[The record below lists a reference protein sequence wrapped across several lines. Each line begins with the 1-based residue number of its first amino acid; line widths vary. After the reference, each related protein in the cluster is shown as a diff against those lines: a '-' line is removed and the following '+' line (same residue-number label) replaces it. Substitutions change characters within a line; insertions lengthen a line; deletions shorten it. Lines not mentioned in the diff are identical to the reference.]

1 MQQIEKIA
9 RIRLIRSNKIGP
21 VTFST
26 LLQRFGTAVDVIA
39 AMPEINKRS
48 GINAKIISA
57 AEAEDEIAKVETLGG
72 QIFAKGEEGYPEIF
86 MNYLDTPG
94 CISVF
99 GHPHLLEKNS
109 IAIVGS
115 RNASANACS
124 FTEMLAQQLT
134 GHGFVI
140 TSGLARGIDASAHRG
155 ALAGGTIA
163 VVAGGLNK
171 IYPKENTR
179 LYEQIKE
186 QGVILSEMPIDTMP
200 TTRMFP
206 IRNRLIAALSQ
217 GVVVA
222 EANAGSG
229 SLITTKDAADREV
242 EVMAFPGSPL
252 DPRSSGCNKLIKDG
266 AHLVQNAEDIVSIIS
281 SFNFRA
287 TQDELFGNNQQK
299 QSVDL
304 ENHLKEAHQTVY
316 ENLSFTPTEVDEL
329 IRQCHLSPSVVQSV
343 LLKMELDGEIA
354 RAFGNRVHLL
364 YNSVTINKKKLCF
377 QLIIGSISA

>member
-9 RIRLIRSNKIGP
+9 RIQLIRSNKIGP

-57 AEAEDEIAKVETLGG
+57 AEAEDEIAKVEALGG

-364 YNSVTINKKKLCF
+364 YNSVTINKK
-377 QLIIGSISA
+377 

>member
-48 GINAKIISA
+48 GINANIISA
-57 AEAEDEIAKVETLGG
+57 AEAEDEIAKVEALEG

-115 RNASANACS
+115 RNASANARS

-140 TSGLARGIDASAHRG
+140 TSGLARGIDASAHRK
-155 ALAGGTIA
+155 ALVGGTIA

-186 QGVILSEMPIDTMP
+186 QGVILSEMPINTMP

-206 IRNRLIAALSQ
+206 FRNRLIAALSQ

-222 EANAGSG
+222 EANAGFG
-229 SLITTKDAADREV
+229 SLITAKDAADRGV

-252 DPRSSGCNKLIKDG
+252 DSRSSGCNKLIKDST
-266 AHLVQNAEDIVSIIS
+266 HLV
-281 SFNFRA
+281 
-287 TQDELFGNNQQK
+287 
-299 QSVDL
+299 
-304 ENHLKEAHQTVY
+304 
-316 ENLSFTPTEVDEL
+316 
-329 IRQCHLSPSVVQSV
+329 
-343 LLKMELDGEIA
+343 
-354 RAFGNRVHLL
+354 
-364 YNSVTINKKKLCF
+364 
-377 QLIIGSISA
+377 

>member
-39 AMPEINKRS
+39 A
-48 GINAKIISA
+48 
-57 AEAEDEIAKVETLGG
+57 
-72 QIFAKGEEGYPEIF
+72 
-86 MNYLDTPG
+86 
-94 CISVF
+94 
-99 GHPHLLEKNS
+99 
-109 IAIVGS
+109 
-115 RNASANACS
+115 
-124 FTEMLAQQLT
+124 
-134 GHGFVI
+134 
-140 TSGLARGIDASAHRG
+140 
-155 ALAGGTIA
+155 
-163 VVAGGLNK
+163 
-171 IYPKENTR
+171 
-179 LYEQIKE
+179 
-186 QGVILSEMPIDTMP
+186 
-200 TTRMFP
+200 
-206 IRNRLIAALSQ
+206 LSQ

-229 SLITTKDAADREV
+229 SLITAKDAADRGV

-364 YNSVTINKKKLCF
+364 YNSVTINKK
-377 QLIIGSISA
+377 

>member
-1 MQQIEKIA
+1 
-9 RIRLIRSNKIGP
+9 
-21 VTFST
+21 
-26 LLQRFGTAVDVIA
+26 
-39 AMPEINKRS
+39 
-48 GINAKIISA
+48 
-57 AEAEDEIAKVETLGG
+57 
-72 QIFAKGEEGYPEIF
+72 
-86 MNYLDTPG
+86 
-94 CISVF
+94 
-99 GHPHLLEKNS
+99 
-109 IAIVGS
+109 
-115 RNASANACS
+115 
-124 FTEMLAQQLT
+124 MLAQQLT

-229 SLITTKDAADREV
+229 SLITAKDATNRGV

-266 AHLVQNAEDIVSIIS
+266 AHFVQNAEDIV
-281 SFNFRA
+281 
-287 TQDELFGNNQQK
+287 
-299 QSVDL
+299 
-304 ENHLKEAHQTVY
+304 
-316 ENLSFTPTEVDEL
+316 
-329 IRQCHLSPSVVQSV
+329 
-343 LLKMELDGEIA
+343 
-354 RAFGNRVHLL
+354 
-364 YNSVTINKKKLCF
+364 
-377 QLIIGSISA
+377 